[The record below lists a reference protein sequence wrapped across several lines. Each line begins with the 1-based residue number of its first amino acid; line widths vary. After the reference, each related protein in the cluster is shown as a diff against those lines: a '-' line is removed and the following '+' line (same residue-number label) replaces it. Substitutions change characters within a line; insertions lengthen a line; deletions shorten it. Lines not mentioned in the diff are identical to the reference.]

1 MNNYENLG
9 QIFHDF
15 RNNRN
20 IKLKQIAD
28 DNVSVSQIS
37 RFERGEADIS
47 LTKFLYALK
56 NMHVEMNEFM
66 EAVNGNEKTETIA
79 FMSQL
84 VPLEYNRDV
93 KGFERLLAEQREKY
107 VKNPSVYQYHL
118 NMILA
123 QGFICKCDESIPFP
137 KEYMDEITDYLFCV
151 EEWKIYE
158 LILIGNLYLFM
169 DIDLLHKMGLEIVKK
184 GSKDKANANVI
195 RITLLNIFET
205 CIHRDALEIAE
216 YYRNE
221 IPLMLKNET
230 LLYERNIYYFL
241 DGLLQYKKGEK
252 ESGLEQMKQSIQIY
266 QWLNCDS
273 LAENYQKDL
282 EKHTT

>member
-15 RNNRN
+15 RSNRN

-28 DNVSVSQIS
+28 ENVSVSQLS
-37 RFERGEADIS
+37 RFERGKADIS
-47 LTKFLYALK
+47 VTKFFSALK

-66 EAVNGNEKTETIA
+66 EAVNDFEKTEIIE

-93 KGFERLLAEQREKY
+93 KGFERLKEEQREKY
-107 VKNPSVYQYHL
+107 AKNPSVYQYHL

-123 QGFICKCDESIPFP
+123 QGFICKCDESILFP
-137 KEYMDEITDYLFCV
+137 KEYMDEIIDYLFCV

-169 DIDLLHKMGLEIVKK
+169 DIELLHKMGQEIVKK
-184 GSKDKANANVI
+184 SSKDKANIGVV

-205 CIHRDALEIAE
+205 CIQRNELKIAE
-216 YYRNE
+216 YYKDV
-221 IPLMLKNET
+221 ITKILKNET

-241 DGLLQYKKGEK
+241 EGLLKYKRGQKVDGMQ
-252 ESGLEQMKQSIQIY
+252 QMEQSIQIY
-266 QWLNCDS
+266 KWLQCDS
-273 LAENYQKDL
+273 LAENYQSDL
-282 EKHTT
+282 KKHTT